1 MFVAAIFFF
10 IVCFIRYLMDDAESS
25 SESEM
30 ELGDQSEEDDNIAVN
45 FLFVF

>member
-1 MFVAAIFFF
+1 
-10 IVCFIRYLMDDAESS
+10 MDDAESS